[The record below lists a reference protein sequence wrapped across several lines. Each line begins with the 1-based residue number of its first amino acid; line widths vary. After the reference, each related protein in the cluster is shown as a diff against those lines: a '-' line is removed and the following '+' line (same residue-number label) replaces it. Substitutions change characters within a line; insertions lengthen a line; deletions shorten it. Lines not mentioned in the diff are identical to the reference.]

1 MSNLIL
7 TAISNDRPGIVSE
20 ISSAII
26 KHDGNIE
33 DSRMI
38 RLGSDFVIT
47 MLISIDPEKMKIL
60 DISLKSL
67 NEYSITTKCTE
78 LYNSNINT
86 YQVDLTGAD
95 NEGIMNVLSKY
106 LADKTINIL
115 EMDTY
120 ISTAPMSGTQLFN
133 LFAKISIPGN
143 IKHQEIQTDLKK
155 ISYKLG
161 VDIDLKKI

>member
-20 ISSAII
+20 ISSVII
-26 KHDGNIE
+26 KHGGNIE

-47 MLISIDPEKMKIL
+47 MLISVDHEQMKFL

-67 NEYSITTKCTE
+67 NEYSITTKFTE
-78 LYNSNINT
+78 SYNLNINT
-86 YQVDLTGAD
+86 YQLDLTGAD
-95 NEGIMNVLSKY
+95 NEGIINVLSRY

-120 ISTAPMSGTQLFN
+120 ISTAPMSGTELFN
-133 LFAKISIPGN
+133 LFAKVSIPEN
-143 IKHQEIQTDLKK
+143 IKDQEIQIDLKK